1 MEENNTSVPVRGE
14 GKILIMDD
22 EEGILRTTSRL
33 LQKLGYDVHTSRNG
47 TEMIDSFIEARAT
60 GAPFNAV
67 IMDLTIPGGMGG
79 KESIQKLRDID
90 PSVKALVTSGYSNDP
105 IMSDYRSYGFSAVV
119 FKPYRI
125 EELSRILRDVILSD
139 S

>member
-1 MEENNTSVPVRGE
+1 MGEKSASVPVMGE

-33 LQKLGYDVHTSRNG
+33 LQRLGYDVHISRNG
-47 TEMIDSFIEARAT
+47 TEMLDSFIKARSS
-60 GAPFNAV
+60 GEPFNAV

-79 KESIQKLRDID
+79 KESIQKLREID
-90 PSVKALVTSGYSNDP
+90 PKARALVTSGYSNDP
-105 IMSDYRSYGFSAVV
+105 VIADYRSYGFCAAVL
-119 FKPYRI
+119 KPYRI
-125 EELSRILRDVILSD
+125 EDLSRTLREVLLAD

>member
-1 MEENNTSVPVRGE
+1 MEENTESDMMKGA

-33 LQKLGYDVHTSRNG
+33 LQKLGYKVHATRNG
-47 TEMIDSFIEARAT
+47 TEMLNSFMEARAC
-60 GAPFNAV
+60 GDPFNAI

-79 KESIQKLRDID
+79 KEAIVKLLDID
-90 PSVKALVTSGYSNDP
+90 PEVKALVTSGYSNDP
-105 IMSDYRSYGFSAVV
+105 VMADFRSFGFQAAVL
-119 FKPYRI
+119 KPYRI
-125 EELSRILRDVILSD
+125 EDLSRMLRELIVSG